1 MFELK
6 LTEKEVD
13 YILQVLSQQA
23 IRDALPLLNKIMAQA
38 QAQAQAQAP
47 SNQAASPPP
56 A

>member
-38 QAQAQAQAP
+38 QAQAQAP